1 MAKFNE
7 KATIK
12 TTNKSGHVAYN
23 MKDKEKLVSMVLT
36 TFFGE
41 PKYYGDNSN
50 DLVKL
55 ATHVA
60 QNEPKFVSNLAVY
73 ARKVYHL
80 RSVAH
85 VLTCIVAHENESKQ
99 YIKRTLTGV
108 VERADDLTEIL
119 ACYISMYGKPIPNGL
134 KKALASNIKKFDEYS
149 LAKYNG
155 GKKSFTFKDILKLT
169 HAKPSNDEQS
179 KLFKKVLED
188 NLETPITWET
198 ELSAKGNKKEVWEEL
213 IEGNKLG
220 YMAMLRNLRNILNV
234 QPDNIDK
241 VYAKLSDEKEVARS
255 KQLPFRFFSAY
266 REIKGNANCSSKTL
280 DVLEDALSHSVVNLP
295 KLNGKTA
302 IFIDSS
308 SSMTSHISKNS
319 SVECYDIAKLL
330 GVLAARICDDCMV
343 FTFHSGNSWYSN
355 SNNSTEKVDIS
366 GRDGILSQANS
377 KFRYASGGTSMED
390 PFKHIINKN
399 LKFDR
404 VIILSDNETNGY
416 GKSTIQSYA
425 DKYRSTLN
433 PNLWVHAIDLQGYG
447 TQQFCGKNTNFIAGW
462 GERVLEFINLA
473 EEGIST
479 QVKDIER
486 FEY

>member
-169 HAKPSNDEQS
+169 HVKPSNDEQS

-213 IEGNKLG
+213 IESNKLG

-308 SSMTSHISKNS
+308 SSMTSYISKNS

-355 SNNSTEKVDIS
+355 LNNSTEKIDIS

-377 KFRYASGGTSMED
+377 KFRCAGGGTSMED
-390 PFKHIINKN
+390 PFKHIIDKK

-425 DKYRSTLN
+425 DKYRNALN
-433 PNLWVHAIDLQGYG
+433 TNLWVHAIDLQGYG